1 MLTPEKRFG
10 AAVQQCFGRSATS
23 YEQGARLQAG
33 IAQRLARLCRP
44 LAAELPDGARA
55 DLGAG
60 SGLLARAM
68 QAELGGSSLLHL
80 DACEALLAQG
90 QQQDPAQLS
99 LQWDL
104 NQGLPDALQGAA
116 LLASSFALQ
125 WLEQPG
131 RQLELW
137 CEALQRGG
145 VLALAVPCSNS
156 FALWPQAAQR
166 AGVPCTALEL
176 PAASAL
182 IARVEPMLELI
193 QLQRLQFSRTNR
205 GALAFLRQFKAIG
218 AQASRAPQLS
228 AGELRRLMRHWP
240 GPEQAIVWDVL
251 VLVGR
256 KR

>member
-10 AAVQQCFGRSATS
+10 AAVQHCFGRSAAG

-33 IAQRLARLCRP
+33 MAQRLARLCRP
-44 LAAELPDGARA
+44 LAAALPAGARA

-68 QAELGGSSLLHL
+68 HAELGGAPLLHL
-80 DACEALLAQG
+80 DACDALLAQG
-90 QQQDPAQLS
+90 ARQDPNQLS

-131 RQLELW
+131 QQLELW
-137 CEALQRGG
+137 GEALQRGG

-156 FALWPQAAQR
+156 FALWRQAAQQ
-166 AGVPCTALEL
+166 AGVPYTALAL
-176 PAASAL
+176 PAADELVAHVKPL
-182 IARVEPMLELI
+182 LELI
-193 QLQRLQFSRTNR
+193 QLQRLHFSRTNR

-240 GPEQAIVWDVL
+240 GPEQAIVWEVL
-251 VLVGR
+251 LVVGR